1 MRSKDGVVLKNAKV
15 GVMRTREVLEVRCGV
30 SQRVV
35 WIDRT
40 VANKASINCRK
51 IWRVLR

>member
-35 WIDRT
+35 G
-40 VANKASINCRK
+40 SIGLSRIK
-51 IWRVLR
+51 RR